1 MERDKIKQDYILIT
15 SSNFPTGGPGAAY
28 LNLFCRGL
36 KENHHNISV
45 WLLKGFEYGKHKKSE
60 NRKNIS
66 KEGVPYLYLKSP
78 KRSVGI
84 IKKIKEEIITI
95 MRLIIYLIKLFGKRK
110 SVSILLYN
118 NILRFNIPIFIISK
132 LTGIKIICFVPEFY
146 DKSTFEGSAFRK
158 LKWFG
163 FLFNILFLNKFSYR
177 LIVFS
182 HFLKDMYLKQGITED
197 KIIVQPNLT
206 DFDYWQIKE
215 EGKEEREEYTLGY
228 CGTPTLKDG
237 IYDLLQAVSELKNRK
252 KRVSLLIIGDVT
264 FGKSRIPDMIK
275 FCESLNISEL
285 VTFTGLVNSED
296 VKRYLNKCNILVLTR
311 PNIIQ
316 TQAGFP
322 TKLGEYFASEKQI
335 LVTNFGD
342 IEKYFTPMKELVTA
356 ECGNIEDIA
365 GKIIWMLNNPE
376 ISEQIREAGYFKAKQ
391 LLSYGESLDRIVKLI

>member
-1 MERDKIKQDYILIT
+1 MEHNTVKQDYILIT
-15 SSNFPTGGPGAAY
+15 SSNFPSGGPGAAY

-36 KENHHNISV
+36 KENHRNISV
-45 WLLKGFEYGKHKKSE
+45 WLLKGFSYGNQKNSE
-60 NRKNIS
+60 KRKNIS
-66 KEGVPYLYLKSP
+66 KEGVPYRYLGSP
-78 KRSVGI
+78 QRSGGVI
-84 IKKIKEEIITI
+84 RKIQEDIITI
-95 MRLIIYLIKLFGKRK
+95 IRLLIYLIKLFGKR

-118 NILRFNIPIFIISK
+118 NILRYNIPIFILSK

-146 DKSTFEGSAFRK
+146 DKSTFEGLTFGK
-158 LKWFG
+158 LKWFS
-163 FLFNILFLNKFSYR
+163 FLFNIYFLNKFSYR

-182 HFLKDMYLKQGITED
+182 HYLKDIYLKRGISED

-215 EGKEEREEYTLGY
+215 ERKKESEEYTLGY

-237 IYDLLQAVSELKNRK
+237 LNDLLQAISELKNRK
-252 KRVSLLIIGDVT
+252 KRVTLLIIGDVT

-285 VTFTGLVNSED
+285 VTFTGLVSSEN
-296 VKRYLNKCNILVLTR
+296 VKRYLNKCKILTLTR

-356 ECGNIEDIA
+356 DCGNIEDIA
-365 GKIIWMLNNPE
+365 EKIIWMLSNPE
-376 ISEQIREAGYFKAKQ
+376 KSEQIREAGYLRAKQ
-391 LLSYGESLDRIVKLI
+391 LLSYRVSLDRIVKLI

>member
-1 MERDKIKQDYILIT
+1 LCK
-15 SSNFPTGGPGAAY
+15 
-28 LNLFCRGL
+28 
-36 KENHHNISV
+36 
-45 WLLKGFEYGKHKKSE
+45 
-60 NRKNIS
+60 
-66 KEGVPYLYLKSP
+66 
-78 KRSVGI
+78 
-84 IKKIKEEIITI
+84 
-95 MRLIIYLIKLFGKRK
+95 
-110 SVSILLYN
+110 
-118 NILRFNIPIFIISK
+118 
-132 LTGIKIICFVPEFY
+132 
-146 DKSTFEGSAFRK
+146 
-158 LKWFG
+158 
-163 FLFNILFLNKFSYR
+163 
-177 LIVFS
+177 
-182 HFLKDMYLKQGITED
+182 
-197 KIIVQPNLT
+197 PNLT